1 MNRFS
6 LKSTWIVLP
15 ALIVG
20 LLIASVI
27 AVGQQR
33 VQRGPDVFIGRVALE
48 PAWDTFVVELR
59 DGSVNQDTALKIF
72 ERIYGYQVDLT
83 TDEEAFS
90 YTGGKADPSLFF
102 FVDRRSGELSFTKSE
117 FLIGGKQLPSGR
129 ECFGT
134 VLAFLKDVGLA
145 PLDEGEMMLA
155 HVGGLTETTLDDNG
169 RQKQEQKLVTI
180 HIARR
185 LFDGD
190 VYGPGS
196 KIIAHLNEF
205 GIVGLTKR
213 WTEIGKVTEAKAF
226 GVRSPKEIPES
237 IETHLRNEWVSASK
251 IEVTDIKLVYYDGMG
266 NFIQP
271 VYAFVARVMFTDESK
286 ILPFDYLG
294 FVPALVDPPEPIF
307 RVEIGDRGM
316 PPREAKPTQ
325 GEQD

>member
-1 MNRFS
+1 MNSFS
-6 LKSTWIVLP
+6 LKSRWIVLS
-15 ALIVG
+15 ALVVG

-27 AVGQQR
+27 SVGQQR
-33 VQRGPDVFIGRVALE
+33 VQRGPAVSIERIALE

-59 DGSVNQDTALKIF
+59 DGSVNQDTVLKIF

-83 TDEEAFS
+83 TDEEAFF

-102 FVDRRSGELSFTKSE
+102 LVDRRSGELSFTRSE
-117 FLIGGKQLPSGR
+117 FLMGGEQLPSGR
-129 ECFGT
+129 ECFAA
-134 VLAFLKDVGLA
+134 VLAFLNDVGLA
-145 PLDEGEMMLA
+145 PLDEGEMMVA
-155 HVGGLTETTLDDNG
+155 HVGGLTETTLHDNG
-169 RQKQEQKLVTI
+169 RKTQEQKLVTI
-180 HIARR
+180 HIARH
-185 LFDGD
+185 LFDRD

-213 WTEIGKVTEAKAF
+213 WTEIAEVTEAKAF
-226 GVRSPKEIPES
+226 GVQSPDKIPQL

-294 FVPALVDPPEPIF
+294 FVPALVDPPEPVF
-307 RVEIGDRGM
+307 RAEIGDRGL
-316 PPREAKPTQ
+316 PPIGAKPTQ